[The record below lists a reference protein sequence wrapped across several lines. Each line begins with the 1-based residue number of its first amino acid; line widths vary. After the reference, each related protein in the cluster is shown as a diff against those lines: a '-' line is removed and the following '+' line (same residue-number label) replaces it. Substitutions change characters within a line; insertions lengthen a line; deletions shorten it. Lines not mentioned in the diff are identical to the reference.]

1 MKKLFSFLFL
11 LLMPLLLM
19 AAPLKN
25 MPVKLTLPNGEILNC
40 LASGDE
46 FFNYLHDADGYSIVK
61 GEDGYYYYALR
72 AEGKDLIA
80 SKYKV
85 GTINPKQVD
94 ELKSGSLISGE
105 TYENLRKTSP
115 YLMPDGTNRTV
126 ARSMGQVAVSSTY
139 LIGNTNVLVYY
150 IKLADND
157 KFSKSYAEVNTL
169 YNAKSSTT
177 ASVKGYYEA
186 NSYNNFSFSAHFIP
200 SGDPTT
206 GAIRYY
212 EDKMDRA
219 YMNSGKNP
227 PVPES
232 SWAKE
237 GADREHC
244 LLRRAVE
251 WGNENAPLPDGMNVD
266 KDNDGNVDNA
276 CFIIAGASTTWGA
289 TLWPHAWSL
298 YSTNAYVNT
307 TTGQKKIGNYILL
320 FGDWLDKNVICHELN
335 HTLGDPD
342 YYRYD
347 EMYPNGNPVTGWD
360 PMENNNNV
368 YTLTFKKNKYQ
379 NIWLPN
385 VPEITESGTYTLKSV
400 LSPDSNC
407 FKIASPYDA
416 KTYFMVEYRQKKG
429 LYEGNVPGNGLIAYR
444 IDTRYS
450 GTQNGAYKD
459 ELFMLRPGGTMG
471 SGGDL
476 SKAHFSAATGV
487 GRTAIND
494 YTDPSSALQNGSF
507 GGLDISEIS
516 AATGDSSRI
525 TFKVTIRSKKDSV
538 KPTLGASYTNYR
550 LMNGLSQGTMTY
562 LPDSKSFSSKLGLE
576 VTGDMF
582 DKFKIKY
589 VSNSK
594 YQFYINPSDNSNLC
608 LMVDSLAAD
617 SDTLRVGAFKSAD
630 KKSWQLWEF
639 TYGDGPGY
647 MIRNV
652 NNPDLYL
659 TTTTAGTRPVLVR
672 KRAGTKSQFWY
683 LKEVPGRNVT
693 GELKQISDGGYYK
706 IKNKN
711 TGMVLQPS
719 GTADGDV
726 VWQYTASTTDDAQL
740 WKVSLTSDSMAY
752 VFTNVKT
759 GKVLDV
765 RSYKILGVQLFQSND
780 VSAIDYGQQFELLPL
795 TGGTYGIRSRLTA
808 FGLDN
813 SGKTKDKGP
822 VIQYTYQAATNV
834 NQQWVLEENIE
845 KDNLLKNGTFE
856 TGLTNWT
863 VSTDPTEVTSKTI
876 LNTNSPLAG
885 NYAHV
890 QNSSDLTL
898 DMKQFIGALP
908 HGKYVMTAYVRSSG
922 GFVMYA
928 KDTSEDDSEV
938 QATIGASAVNGTFTR
953 VSVTV
958 IVNGAVQ
965 IGFKGTNAGAS
976 WIDVDNASL
985 RRVELLTD
993 EEIEEVVVDQPL
1005 INAPNPFEDET
1016 IFTYSLASSTQ
1027 SVSLSIFNTDGRMM
1041 DSVAGLPCEL
1051 GVNNF
1056 RYSNPGLTSGIYY
1069 GILTVHGEGGMQR
1082 QTVKILVK

>member
-11 LLMPLLLM
+11 LLLPLLLM

-25 MPVKLTLPNGEILNC
+25 MPVRLTLPNGEILNC

-61 GEDGYYYYALR
+61 GDDGYYYYALR
-72 AEGKDLIA
+72 AEGNNLIP
-80 SKYKV
+80 SDYKV
-85 GTINPKQVD
+85 GTIDPKQISA
-94 ELKSGSLISGE
+94 LKSGSLISGA

-126 ARSMGQVAVSSTY
+126 ARSMGQVAASSTY

-150 IKLADND
+150 IKLADDD
-157 KFSKSYAEVNTL
+157 KFTKSYAEVNSL
-169 YNAKSSTT
+169 YNSTSKTT

-186 NSYNNFSFSAHFIP
+186 NSYNNFSFTAHFIP
-200 SGDPTT
+200 GAAPN
-206 GAIRYY
+206 GAISYY

-219 YMNSGKNP
+219 YMNSGNNP

-232 SWAKE
+232 SWAAQ
-237 GADREHC
+237 GANREHC

-251 WGNENAPLPDGMNVD
+251 WANVNAPLPDGMNVD

-276 CFIIAGASTTWGA
+276 CFIIAGAATTWGS

-320 FGDWLDKNVICHELN
+320 FGDWLDKNVVCHELN

-347 EMYPNGNPVTGWD
+347 DMYPNGSPVTGWD

-379 NIWLPN
+379 NVWLPN

-407 FKIASPYDA
+407 YKIASPYDS
-416 KTYFMVEYRQKKG
+416 KSYFMLEYRQKKG
-429 LYEGNVPGNGLIAYR
+429 LYEGNVPGNGLIVYR

-450 GTQNGAYKD
+450 GTQNGPYKD
-459 ELFMLRPGGTMG
+459 ELFILRPGGTLG
-471 SGGDL
+471 SGGDA
-476 SKAHFSAATGV
+476 SKANFSSAAGV
-487 GRTAIND
+487 DRPAIND
-494 YTDPSSALQNGSF
+494 YTNPPSYLQDGGF
-507 GGLDISEIS
+507 GGLDISDIS
-516 AATGDSSRI
+516 AATSDSSRI

-538 KPTLGASYTNYR
+538 KPALGPSYTNYR
-550 LMNGLSQGTMTY
+550 LMNGLSLGALTY
-562 LPDSKSFSSKLGLE
+562 LPESNRFSSKQDLA
-576 VTGDMF
+576 VTDGMF
-582 DKFKIKY
+582 EKFKIKY

-594 YQFYINPSDNSNLC
+594 FQFLIYPSDNSNLC
-608 LMVDSLAAD
+608 LMVDSLAAADD
-617 SDTLRVGAFKSAD
+617 SLCIGAYNSSD
-630 KKSWQLWEF
+630 KKPWQLWEF
-639 TYGDGPGY
+639 TYGDGAGY

-659 TTTTAGTRPVLVR
+659 TTTTAGSRPVVVR
-672 KRAGTKSQFWY
+672 KRAGTKAQFWY
-683 LKEVPGRNVT
+683 LKEVSGRSLA
-693 GELKQISDGGYYK
+693 GEAQQISDGGYYK
-706 IKNKN
+706 IKSKS
-711 TGMVLQPS
+711 TGLALQPS

-726 VWQYTASTTDDAQL
+726 IQQMTASTDDAQL

-765 RSYKILGVQLFQSND
+765 RSFKILGVQLFQSNN
-780 VSAIDYGQQFELLPL
+780 VSEIDYGQQFELLPL
-795 TGGTYGIRSRLTA
+795 SNGSYGIRSRLTA
-808 FGLDN
+808 YGLDN
-813 SGKTKDKGP
+813 SGKTKDKGQ
-822 VIQYTYQAATNV
+822 VIQYTYQAATNA
-834 NQQWVLEENIE
+834 NQQWVLEEDYE
-845 KDNLLKNGTFE
+845 KNNLLKNGTFE

-863 VSTDPTEVTSKTI
+863 VSTTPTAVTSKTI
-876 LNTNSPLAG
+876 LDTNNPLVG
-885 NYAHV
+885 KYAHV
-890 QNSSDLTL
+890 LNNSGLTL
-898 DMKQFIGALP
+898 DMKQYVSSLP
-908 HGKYVMTAYVRSSG
+908 YGKYVMTAYVRSSG

-938 QATIGASAVNGTFTR
+938 QTAIGSSATNGAFVK
-953 VSVTV
+953 VSIPV
-958 IVNGAVQ
+958 IVTGSAQ
-965 IGFKGTNAGAS
+965 IGFKGTNTGSS
-976 WIDVDNASL
+976 WIDVDNASFRL
-985 RRVELLTD
+985 VELLTD
-993 EEIEEVVVDQPL
+993 ERIEEVAVDQPL
-1005 INAPNPFEDET
+1005 FNAPNPFEDET
-1016 IFTYSLASSTQ
+1016 VFTYSLTSASS
-1027 SVSLSIFNTDGRMM
+1027 SVRLSIYNTDGRLM
-1041 DSVAGLPCEL
+1041 DSVTGLPCEQ

-1056 RYSNPGLTSGIYY
+1056 RYSNPGLTGGIYY
-1069 GILTVHGEGGMQR
+1069 GILTIQSDSEIQR